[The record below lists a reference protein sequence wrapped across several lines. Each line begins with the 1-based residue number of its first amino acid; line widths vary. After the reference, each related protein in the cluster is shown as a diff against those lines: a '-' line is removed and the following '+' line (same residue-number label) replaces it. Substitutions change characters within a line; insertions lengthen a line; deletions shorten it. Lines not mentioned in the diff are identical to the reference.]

1 MMKVTLV
8 ALAALVCLTV
18 GCWTVKV
25 EVPAGSNVKLTGNFE
40 GAGPTVEKF
49 RIWYVLWGLVPIS
62 ENSTAPKLQGKT
74 LSEVSVQDQAD
85 VLDLVISFFLGIVS
99 INTRTVEI
107 RGR

>member
-1 MMKVTLV
+1 MTKVTLV
-8 ALAALVCLTV
+8 ALVALVCLTA

-25 EVPAGSNVKLTGNFE
+25 EVPAGSNIKLTGNFE

-49 RIWYVLWGLVPIS
+49 RVWYALWGLVPITD
-62 ENSTAPKLQGKT
+62 NSTVPKLQGKT
-74 LSEVSVQDQAD
+74 LSEVSVQTQAD
-85 VLDLVISFFLGIVS
+85 VLDVVISFFLGFVS